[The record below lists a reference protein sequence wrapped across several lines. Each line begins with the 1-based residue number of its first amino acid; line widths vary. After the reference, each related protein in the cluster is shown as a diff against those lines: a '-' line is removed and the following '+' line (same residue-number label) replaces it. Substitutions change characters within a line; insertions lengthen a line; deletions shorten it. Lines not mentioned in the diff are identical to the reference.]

1 MSSLILAPCCDPKVI
16 EKTDGRLD
24 LRLDGQRK
32 VWRSGQLAHLLILC
46 SLADGESADRTLDL

>member
-1 MSSLILAPCCDPKVI
+1 MTSLILAPYFDPKVI

-32 VWRSGQLAHLLILC
+32 VWRLI
-46 SLADGESADRTLDL
+46 S